1 MKISPM
7 NDKQNEQ
14 KGTGFPSTEPV
25 PFWVEREA
33 VRHLFLS
40 IQIISHVVAVKLLDD
55 PDDNRPIVQCFFF
68 QNLML
73 NMAAVQLLFVV
84 FVFCLHFIHRQLMG
98 NIILQLEMNGLV
110 QTSGL
115 NEDIRELL

>member
-1 MKISPM
+1 MYKR
-7 NDKQNEQ
+7 Q
-14 KGTGFPSTEPV
+14 
-25 PFWVEREA
+25 
-33 VRHLFLS
+33 

-84 FVFCLHFIHRQLMG
+84 FVFCLHFIHRQLM
-98 NIILQLEMNGLV
+98 EMC
-110 QTSGL
+110 
-115 NEDIRELL
+115 IRDRWISKSAMVSFALTE